1 MHVKSYLICRIQEF
15 IERLKSEVDIK
26 KQYAMFWYKIIE
38 WFRDKSDRQK
48 LILNF
53 NVTAKES
60 FVLGIAPVLLNASP
74 SRGDR
79 TFKHAYSNWMYSG
92 FRIKAM
98 SGRNLT
104 KDEMRAIGATI
115 LSDSVLVRRL
125 VVLGFDTLEVHDD
138 TGRYGLKWQL
148 KNFMELAE

>member
-1 MHVKSYLICRIQEF
+1 
-15 IERLKSEVDIK
+15 
-26 KQYAMFWYKIIE
+26 MFWYKIVE
-38 WFRDKSDRQK
+38 WFRDRSNRQK
-48 LILNF
+48 LILDF
-53 NVTAKES
+53 NTTAKES
-60 FVLGIAPVLLNASP
+60 FILGIAPVLLNASP
-74 SRGDR
+74 SRGDSSY
-79 TFKHAYSNWMYSG
+79 KHLYSHWMYSG

>member
-1 MHVKSYLICRIQEF
+1 MI
-15 IERLKSEVDIK
+15 
-26 KQYAMFWYKIIE
+26 FWYKIVE
-38 WFRDKSDRQK
+38 WFRDRSDRQK

-60 FVLGIAPVLLNASP
+60 FIMGIAPVLLHASP
-74 SRGDR
+74 SRGDSSY
-79 TFKHAYSNWMYSG
+79 KHSYSNWMLSG

-104 KDEMRAIGATI
+104 RDEMKAIGATI
-115 LSDSVLVRRL
+115 LADSVLVRRL

-138 TGRYGLKWQL
+138 TGMYGLKWQL

>member
-1 MHVKSYLICRIQEF
+1 MF
-15 IERLKSEVDIK
+15 I
-26 KQYAMFWYKIIE
+26 
-38 WFRDKSDRQK
+38 
-48 LILNF
+48 
-53 NVTAKES
+53 
-60 FVLGIAPVLLNASP
+60 LGIAPVLLNASP
-74 SRGDR
+74 SRVDSPYR
-79 TFKHAYSNWMYSG
+79 HSSHWMYSG